1 MQRPATI
8 NNISEVYAVDSILSS
23 LDVPLSSVTLDES
36 CVIVQ
41 KSMKEHDT
49 SLNVAAAAAG
59 PIGILIASSVFK
71 EETLKEVDGVA
82 PLKAFDLTNAVYSLL
97 KDMQSKQELPN
108 MLTPVTTPGNGF
120 RYELHPYL
128 YVVPDGLEH
137 VDVLVA
143 ISVSLFDAD
152 DDEIWDG
159 QYARHIYPLVPKATV
174 KDEMKMRAIL
184 VPG

>member
-1 MQRPATI
+1 
-8 NNISEVYAVDSILSS
+8 
-23 LDVPLSSVTLDES
+23 
-36 CVIVQ
+36 
-41 KSMKEHDT
+41 MKEHDT